1 MEYHVAWGRLQF
13 CGMRVT
19 DMGIRQAAVRGF
31 TLIELMIVVAI
42 VGILAA
48 IAIPSYQ
55 DYTVRARVTEGLS
68 MADGAKRSVEDEW
81 TVTTSLP
88 LAWVPTSLTNPTTN
102 VKFVDVDP
110 TSGQVT
116 ITFDAPTGP
125 MANQSLYLVPTFN
138 GSAGVQWVCNTSG
151 SGASNPTL
159 YRYLPPN
166 CRN

>member
-55 DYTVRARVTEGLS
+55 DYTVRARVTEGIT

-81 TVTTSLP
+81 SVTTTLP
-88 LAWVPTSLTNPTTN
+88 LAYVPATLTNPTPA
-102 VKFVDVDP
+102 VSFVGVDA
-110 TSGQVT
+110 TTGQVT
-116 ITFDAPTGP
+116 ITFNTPTGP
-125 MANQSLYLVPTFN
+125 MATKSLYLVPTF
-138 GSAGVQWVCNTSG
+138 SAGQGVFWVCNTSG
-151 SGASNPTL
+151 AGSSDPTL
-159 YRYLPPN
+159 FRYLPPN